1 MKKISLFSKVIIL
14 LIISFKNIKNDAKE
28 YRAFSILKSD
38 KDLLKPMIKLNAEFE
53 LIKMKNG
60 MEGLLIHDPFSTIS
74 HIHFEVENGCYS
86 DTIPSIS
93 HLAEHMIY
101 GGSKNYKNYY
111 PILRTIGG
119 INLYSGGAITGQTN
133 QEYFFTIPY
142 NFKFEE
148 GLKVFIDGF
157 IHPLFSEE
165 IIKKEIQALNSEFY
179 FYINEQYHLLDAII
193 RQLCSNKTSFYGF
206 TSGNNNTLNPEESK
220 LLSKKLKSYHNIV
233 NKPENLFFILY
244 SNLTIKDLENYS
256 EQYLNYK
263 MHLFPENE
271 TDNLEKEK
279 ILNNLENYK
288 NNEIFDEN
296 LYGHGIYY
304 NSNFKKNYMSIFFY
318 VGEIDFKDLQFD
330 IFEYYSYLFKSK
342 SLMKLLK
349 EKNYISLIHEFEIE
363 GSVLIKNNN
372 VFSIN
377 IELTENGVNNIN
389 EVLLIIYKY
398 IDIMKKEGINKKYFY
413 DFIKYK
419 RNQNNKDFQK
429 EMFNILTTFSNIIE
443 SYRTFGIDQIFN
455 YGTPTFKNYN
465 SNKLKTLLNQI
476 KVEKSFYIINTISK
490 VSELKTFLEFE
501 SLKKLKYYNKDY
513 LIGKFPYTLINEIKD
528 NNFKIDNLSIRN
540 INPYFSE
547 KYEKEIPC
555 YKKEI
560 NNCKEINEFDY
571 ELEDKYKGK
580 LLEDNKYYITYYQID
595 KSSESFIVNIYL
607 ELKFVENEN
616 ITNEAI
622 DLIKFYIN
630 DISSEINE
638 IPTIS
643 IVKFDKSFIAFKIQS
658 FSDNIEKI
666 FYEFIKYLKQEPQE
680 YEFNYSKISIKSQ
693 NIEKDNLLFRDY
705 VFDIGNQFMSGGIR
719 TKPNINDI
727 IEKINNINFNNF
739 KNIYNNIFKKIILIN
754 FKIAGNI
761 DKNLVL
767 RLNNYLKENIKIF
780 INNNLITCDDD
791 LKQKSINEDKSNSN
805 KESSNDY
812 LKQEFSY
819 IIDYYQKS
827 TMINEYDGGI
837 FIIYKFE
844 DKFKDYMNV
853 LKGCL
858 ENIGKIYLRFKYS
871 HSYHPK
877 IYVENNFFMIFE
889 QGRYKEPAEMEDD
902 INEVLLGMIKGN
914 VKCENYKDI
923 IKSYKI
929 KPLDIIEKNPLNLF
943 NSFISEKNENEN
955 INYLKKKFPKSFR
968 KFMKKISTVFTEP
981 RRYTILIIR
990 NEISDNLFNEIMKKR
1005 KKTAK
1010 YILNENIN
1018 IIHTN
1023 NIEFLKHR
1031 KY

>member
-1 MKKISLFSKVIIL
+1 M
-14 LIISFKNIKNDAKE
+14 KE
-28 YRAFSILKSD
+28 YK
-38 KDLLKPMIKLNAEFE
+38 
-53 LIKMKNG
+53 
-60 MEGLLIHDPFSTIS
+60 
-74 HIHFEVENGCYS
+74 
-86 DTIPSIS
+86 
-93 HLAEHMIY
+93 
-101 GGSKNYKNYY
+101 
-111 PILRTIGG
+111 
-119 INLYSGGAITGQTN
+119 
-133 QEYFFTIPY
+133 
-142 NFKFEE
+142 
-148 GLKVFIDGF
+148 
-157 IHPLFSEE
+157 
-165 IIKKEIQALNSEFY
+165 
-179 FYINEQYHLLDAII
+179 
-193 RQLCSNKTSFYGF
+193 
-206 TSGNNNTLNPEESK
+206 
-220 LLSKKLKSYHNIV
+220 
-233 NKPENLFFILY
+233 
-244 SNLTIKDLENYS
+244 
-256 EQYLNYK
+256 
-263 MHLFPENE
+263 
-271 TDNLEKEK
+271 
-279 ILNNLENYK
+279 
-288 NNEIFDEN
+288 
-296 LYGHGIYY
+296 
-304 NSNFKKNYMSIFFY
+304 
-318 VGEIDFKDLQFD
+318 
-330 IFEYYSYLFKSK
+330 
-342 SLMKLLK
+342 
-349 EKNYISLIHEFEIE
+349 
-363 GSVLIKNNN
+363 
-372 VFSIN
+372 
-377 IELTENGVNNIN
+377 
-389 EVLLIIYKY
+389 
-398 IDIMKKEGINKKYFY
+398 
-413 DFIKYK
+413 
-419 RNQNNKDFQK
+419 
-429 EMFNILTTFSNIIE
+429 
-443 SYRTFGIDQIFN
+443 
-455 YGTPTFKNYN
+455 
-465 SNKLKTLLNQI
+465 
-476 KVEKSFYIINTISK
+476 
-490 VSELKTFLEFE
+490 
-501 SLKKLKYYNKDY
+501 
-513 LIGKFPYTLINEIKD
+513 
-528 NNFKIDNLSIRN
+528 
-540 INPYFSE
+540 
-547 KYEKEIPC
+547 
-555 YKKEI
+555 
-560 NNCKEINEFDY
+560 
-571 ELEDKYKGK
+571 
-580 LLEDNKYYITYYQID
+580 
-595 KSSESFIVNIYL
+595 
-607 ELKFVENEN
+607 
-616 ITNEAI
+616 
-622 DLIKFYIN
+622 
-630 DISSEINE
+630 
-638 IPTIS
+638 
-643 IVKFDKSFIAFKIQS
+643 
-658 FSDNIEKI
+658 
-666 FYEFIKYLKQEPQE
+666 
-680 YEFNYSKISIKSQ
+680 IKSQ

-990 NEISDNLFNEIMKKR
+990 NEISDNLFNEMMKKR